1 MRSPTWGET
10 IEPRPISGKRSSEK
24 CERMKTCP
32 QCDTSYPNSFA
43 ACPIHGCRLELLDDA
58 PPDAREGKRK
68 KPSPTRKEIDAK
80 EDTRRSRAV
89 WLSVVSAVVLVLLL
103 AFGAIH
109 LLTPSAQPSRA
120 NDQAAGA
127 MPARNGAV
135 DSGTVVAFSPDRRR
149 LVSGS
154 LDSDVK
160 LWNLDN
166 GEVLRTFQ
174 GQTGWIE
181 SLAFSPDGRTVAS
194 GTVTG
199 AVKLWNVVS
208 GELKRTLQ
216 DNSGKVNFVAFSPDG
231 HTLASAFCFAD
242 SAGTASSAN
251 SSGTSSGTIE
261 LWDLTS
267 GQMVRTVQEHAPCA
281 VSLAFSPD
289 GRTLAAGNADDT
301 IKLWDIASGGL
312 TKTLR
317 GHAASVTALAFSPV
331 SHAGH
336 VLASGSSDRTIKI
349 WNLADG
355 AEIRSLQGHTGAVIA
370 IIFNSNGHILASVSR
385 DKTAKLWNVMNGSL
399 LRTLDDPTG
408 PILSVAF
415 NRDGL
420 ALVSGADDRTI
431 RVWDLTR
438 IED

>member
-1 MRSPTWGET
+1 
-10 IEPRPISGKRSSEK
+10 
-24 CERMKTCP
+24 MKTCP

-43 ACPIHGCRLELLDDA
+43 ACPIHGCRLELSDDA
-58 PPDAREGKRK
+58 PPDARGEKRK
-68 KPSPTRKEIDAK
+68 RQLRAHKKIDAK
-80 EDTRRSRAV
+80 EDTGQSHAV
-89 WLSVVSAVVLVLLL
+89 WISVVSAVVLVLLL
-103 AFGAIH
+103 ALGAIH
-109 LLTPSAQPSRA
+109 LLTSSAQPSRA
-120 NDQAAGA
+120 DDQPAGA
-127 MPARNGAV
+127 MSAAKGAV

-154 LDSDVK
+154 LDSEVK

-208 GELKRTLQ
+208 GELERTLQ
-216 DNSGKVNFVAFSPDG
+216 DNSGKVDFVAFSPDG
-231 HTLASAFCFAD
+231 QTLASAFCFAD
-242 SAGTASSAN
+242 SAGTASSPN

-289 GRTLAAGNADDT
+289 GRTLTSGNADDT

-317 GHAASVTALAFSPV
+317 GQDASATSLAFSPV
-331 SHAGH
+331 SRAGH
-336 VLASGSSDRTIKI
+336 VLASGSSNGTINI
-349 WNLADG
+349 WNVADG
-355 AEIRSLQGHTGAVIA
+355 TVIRALRGHKDTVTAVI
-370 IIFNSNGHILASVSR
+370 FSSSGHILASVSR
-385 DKTAKLWNVMNGSL
+385 DKTAKLWNAMNGNL

-408 PILSVAF
+408 PIFSVAF

-431 RVWDLTR
+431 RVWDLTG